1 MHEALK
7 TNAEVA
13 NAGACFD
20 EKRTKYK
27 TQSKE
32 NDDDKAHRE
41 FRRQVLDKTWH
52 KIQDNQPLR
61 AWFITKPLPVDRSG
75 G

>member
-1 MHEALK
+1 LHESLK
-7 TNAEVA
+7 TNAKVA

-32 NDDDKAHRE
+32 DDDDKAHHE
-41 FRRQVLDKTWH
+41 F
-52 KIQDNQPLR
+52 
-61 AWFITKPLPVDRSG
+61 
-75 G
+75 

>member
-1 MHEALK
+1 MNKIINLVKRHTGLTKGLKDYHKRQRHYHLHESLK
-7 TNAEVA
+7 TNAKVA

-32 NDDDKAHRE
+32 DDDDKAHHE
-41 FRRQVLDKTWH
+41 F
-52 KIQDNQPLR
+52 
-61 AWFITKPLPVDRSG
+61 
-75 G
+75 